1 MKHTKIMIAF
11 LLTLLVTWLA
21 LGSIVCM
28 VTDLTL
34 KASLTNPGLFMVMLL
49 FGWIPAVIV
58 ASDLDEN
65 YE

>member
-1 MKHTKIMIAF
+1 MKNTQIMIAF
-11 LLTLLVTWLA
+11 LLTLLVTWTV
-21 LGSIVCM
+21 LGCIVCA
-28 VTDLTL
+28 VSDLTL
-34 KASLTNPGLFMVMLL
+34 KASLTTPGILVVMLL